1 MGLGVHPRSVLK
13 SSFTTFPRLLQNVTS
28 RSTARGFSGHPAL
41 YNSNSCGMLS
51 KRAGHRNTET
61 RSMCPVFWGWAPEV
75 LVA

>member
-1 MGLGVHPRSVLK
+1 MGLGVHPRSMLK

-51 KRAGHRNTET
+51 KRAGHREHRNTKHVP
-61 RSMCPVFWGWAPEV
+61 SV
-75 LVA
+75 LGMGT